1 MGAVKRGTEQDTYY
15 FTMKAEVSQINN
27 YLTKKREQNEPNNV
41 LENQH
46 CQGFVID
53 IIIVQN

>member
-1 MGAVKRGTEQDTYY
+1 MLHNESRGITNKQLLD
-15 FTMKAEVSQINN
+15 
-27 YLTKKREQNEPNNV
+27 KKREQNEPNNV

-46 CQGFVID
+46 RQGFVID